1 MTATDIEAAAAEW
14 LVRIERD
21 PSAKAAAALQAWLAA
36 DARHHAAFLRLE
48 NVWRQADRLR
58 KLRPLDGTV
67 DEKLLDSFA
76 GSGFAAS
83 EPGLAAVSAAPCSRR
98 RWVRAAALPA
108 AIVLAIATVSIGGWL
123 LAARSQWEIYRT
135 GFGGFQR
142 IPLPDGST
150 ALLNTDSELRVRFTG
165 KVRQI
170 VLDRGEAA
178 FTVAKDARRPFDV
191 LAADTTVRATGTM
204 FTVRLR
210 EQAQVDV
217 LVAEGHVAIDP
228 ASEAPDINVL
238 QSASLQLA
246 SVAVDEAASIQGR
259 RLHLASIDALA
270 LTRRLAWTRGQL
282 WFDRTTL
289 ADAVSEFNRYN
300 RRQLVIADSAIA
312 GIQIGGSFEV
322 TDLNSFVAALQLIG
336 VRAFPLTRIPADAPD
351 AQTINLARAAEAVSR
366 KLH

>member
-1 MTATDIEAAAAEW
+1 
-14 LVRIERD
+14 
-21 PSAKAAAALQAWLAA
+21 
-36 DARHHAAFLRLE
+36 
-48 NVWRQADRLR
+48 
-58 KLRPLDGTV
+58 
-67 DEKLLDSFA
+67 
-76 GSGFAAS
+76 
-83 EPGLAAVSAAPCSRR
+83 
-98 RWVRAAALPA
+98 
-108 AIVLAIATVSIGGWL
+108 
-123 LAARSQWEIYRT
+123 
-135 GFGGFQR
+135 
-142 IPLPDGST
+142 
-150 ALLNTDSELRVRFTG
+150 LLNTDSELRVRFTG